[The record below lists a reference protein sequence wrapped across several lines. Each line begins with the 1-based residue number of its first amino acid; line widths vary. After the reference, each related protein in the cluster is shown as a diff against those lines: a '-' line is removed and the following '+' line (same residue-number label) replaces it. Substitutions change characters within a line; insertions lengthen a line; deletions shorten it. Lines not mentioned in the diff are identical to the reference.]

1 MPVPPPFGQALDE
14 VRRRLGGRPAET
26 PAHITLVPP
35 TQVEPAARGDIAD
48 HLEAVTSGQAP
59 FTVHLRGTGTFRPA
73 SPVVFIVVVV
83 GISSCE
89 MLAAGLR
96 SGPLWSRA
104 TFPYHPH
111 VTIAHDLPDDEL
123 DRAFDEQAGFEATF
137 QVAAVTQY
145 ELRSPGWQA
154 VRELVL
160 RG

>member
-1 MPVPPPFGQALDE
+1 
-14 VRRRLGGRPAET
+14 
-26 PAHITLVPP
+26 
-35 TQVEPAARGDIAD
+35 
-48 HLEAVTSGQAP
+48 
-59 FTVHLRGTGTFRPA
+59 
-73 SPVVFIVVVV
+73 
-83 GISSCE
+83 